1 MSSLSRLSSILRE
14 HAVHT
19 QLSRHSTSSL
29 LYAKPEKMLS
39 AQTQKKGQLMNR
51 LPLCS
56 RSKPLYTAPANHQQ
70 PLYGFMSTGNISC
83 AEPTQCSFCLQQR
96 GLRVALHRKLRMYV
110 QSGFSKAHILQAAV
124 GAGRCFHVR
133 RCTDDCELCLC
144 LYSLSHC
151 PLSCR
156 VIRGA
161 TCERMF
167 THLYR
172 NERSVSTD
180 CAGVFSFNIKMPL
193 WFKHLTLGK
202 PCLSGYFSRS
212 KFSPGHGWFFFFE
225 VCFSFFPGCSEGP
238 CSSSSQR
245 FKPAVHVLP
254 NSTNRSQ
261 YNYFSYFCITPSSV
275 PGFTVSAEIAGRLT
289 MCSADTQGSRPV
301 RLGSGLVGRCQRQDL
316 RC

>member
-1 MSSLSRLSSILRE
+1 MSSLSRLSNILRE

-39 AQTQKKGQLMNR
+39 AQTQKKGQLVNR

-96 GLRVALHRKLRMYV
+96 GHRKLRMYV
-110 QSGFSKAHILQAAV
+110 QSGFSEARILQAAV

-144 LYSLSHC
+144 LYSLSHY

-161 TCERMF
+161 TWERMF

-212 KFSPGHGWFFFFE
+212 KFSPGHGWFFFF
-225 VCFSFFPGCSEGP
+225 FF
-238 CSSSSQR
+238 
-245 FKPAVHVLP
+245 
-254 NSTNRSQ
+254 
-261 YNYFSYFCITPSSV
+261 
-275 PGFTVSAEIAGRLT
+275 
-289 MCSADTQGSRPV
+289 
-301 RLGSGLVGRCQRQDL
+301 
-316 RC
+316 